1 MKKIIGVCACPA
13 GIAHTYMAAESLE
26 RYAKKLGYQIK
37 IETNGAGGVENRLN
51 EDDVKNADVVIIAA
65 DTTVETDRFIGKPL
79 IETSV
84 TEAVRN
90 ASNIFKKIENNEVEI
105 FKGRR

>member
-26 RYAKKLGYQIK
+26 RYGKKLGYEMK
-37 IETNGAGGVENRLN
+37 IETNGAGGVENRLD
-51 EDDVKNADVVIIAA
+51 ETDIKNADCVIIAA
-65 DTTVETDRFIGKPL
+65 DTLVETDRFIGKPL

-90 ASNIFKKIENNEVEI
+90 AGKIFEKIENNHVEI
-105 FKGRR
+105 YKG